1 MITSNELMQR
11 PNHLEWYQKVHIS
24 TLPPIKVFSFQKK
37 FSIIK
42 QDKKKNCNQQVVR
55 IDVTWLSAWG
65 RVYNSIASSFFR
77 QISLSLIKRLYI
89 YYITSDNTQ
98 LFSFAYCT
106 LNVCITMG
114 GGWVGWWQGGWG
126 EVATVMLPL
135 PQPQPLSMHT
145 ETPFFLSFF
154 LSLLLSSFHS
164 RSFSCCFVH
173 DYRASILLL
182 LFLGSSISKRCS
194 NNYFQFINIICFS
207 YHYN

>member
-1 MITSNELMQR
+1 
-11 PNHLEWYQKVHIS
+11 
-24 TLPPIKVFSFQKK
+24 
-37 FSIIK
+37 
-42 QDKKKNCNQQVVR
+42 VR

-145 ETPFFLSFF
+145 ETPFFLSFSLYFF
-154 LSLLLSSFHS
+154 LPFILVLSPAALCMIIVLQSSF
-164 RSFSCCFVH
+164 
-173 DYRASILLL
+173 
-182 LFLGSSISKRCS
+182 SSSSDRQ
-194 NNYFQFINIICFS
+194 YQRGAPIITF
-207 YHYN
+207 NL

>member
-11 PNHLEWYQKVHIS
+11 PNHLEWYQKVHVS

-145 ETPFFLSFF
+145 ETPFFLSFSLYFF
-154 LSLLLSSFHS
+154 LPFILVLSPAALCMIIVLQSSF
-164 RSFSCCFVH
+164 
-173 DYRASILLL
+173 
-182 LFLGSSISKRCS
+182 SSSSDRQ
-194 NNYFQFINIICFS
+194 YQRGAPIITF
-207 YHYN
+207 NL